1 MKCNF
6 FQDEAHTLITETI
19 IGVGQRLKATE
30 KTPEQLYREVMSPN
44 GTTEAGFQHLERF
57 QVQEQFKDAVLKAI
71 NRSKELGKV
80 YANHNN
86 KILDHCSN

>member
-1 MKCNF
+1 MELLSLESAQRFLNNYSINQNPFIRMMK
-6 FQDEAHTLITETI
+6 

-57 QVQEQFKDAVLKAI
+57 L
-71 NRSKELGKV
+71 L
-80 YANHNN
+80 
-86 KILDHCSN
+86 